1 MKEKKKKKIKT
12 EKSLGEIQK
21 SEDFQLESSSTI
33 AKLDTSKWP
42 LLLKV
47 TFQNLYEFLF

>member
-1 MKEKKKKKIKT
+1 MEEPVKEKKKKKSKS
-12 EKSLGEIQK
+12 EKPLGEIQK
-21 SEDFQLESSSTI
+21 SETFQIESSTKQ

-47 TFQNLYEFLF
+47 STS